1 MGLLIDAHMHL
12 FPSVR
17 SSYVDEVVEF
27 LRARGNRVIAVSIDV
42 SSSIETLRIGRSFPS
57 QIIPFIGVHPASAST
72 ERVSSFE
79 QMVND
84 ETGILGIGEIGL
96 DGTYSTDAVTVEK
109 QRIVFDQMLSIAE
122 RLNKPVSVHSRGA
135 VTETLLAIRRFSLN
149 RVMLHWF
156 AGTESQLKEAQ
167 EMGFMVSFGP
177 ASVYSRKIQRLAK
190 ISNPEMTLVESDAP
204 VRFSACFGGHAA
216 DPRMVG
222 SVVNTL
228 ARIWEISYNEVAAL
242 ISKNTLRY
250 LKTL

>member
-1 MGLLIDAHMHL
+1 MGLLIDSHMHF
-12 FPSVR
+12 FPSVG

-27 LRARGNRVIAVSIDV
+27 LRAKGNRAIAVSIDV
-42 SSSIETLRIGRSFPS
+42 KSSIETLRIGRSFPS
-57 QIIPFIGVHPASAST
+57 QIIPFIGIHPASSSMD
-72 ERVSSFE
+72 EISSFE
-79 QMVND
+79 YIVNN

-96 DGTYSTDAVTVEK
+96 DGTYSTDLVTIEK
-109 QRIVFDQMLSIAE
+109 QRVIFDQMLSIAE
-122 RLNKPVSVHSRGA
+122 TLNKPISVHSRGA
-135 VTETLLAIRRFSLN
+135 VTETLLAIKRFSLN

-167 EMGFMVSFGP
+167 EMGYMVSFGP
-177 ASVYSRKIQRLAK
+177 ASVYSKKIQRLVK
-190 ISNPEMTLVESDAP
+190 ISNPEMTLVESDGP
-204 VRFSACFGGHAA
+204 VKFSACFEGHAA

-228 ARIWEISYNEVAAL
+228 AWIWGMSYDEATAL